1 MWNQVLPAVF
11 VNFVAYRDLLYK
23 EGLLVK
29 VGYKITRQDV
39 VKIELSRAEVTLNSN
54 PFLLKTNIQP

>member
-1 MWNQVLPAVF
+1 M
-11 VNFVAYRDLLYK
+11 K

-29 VGYKITRQDV
+29 VGYKITRRDV

>member
-1 MWNQVLPAVF
+1 M
-11 VNFVAYRDLLYK
+11 K

-54 PFLLKTNIQP
+54 PLSSKNKYTAVSVKHHKPSLFFSPTC